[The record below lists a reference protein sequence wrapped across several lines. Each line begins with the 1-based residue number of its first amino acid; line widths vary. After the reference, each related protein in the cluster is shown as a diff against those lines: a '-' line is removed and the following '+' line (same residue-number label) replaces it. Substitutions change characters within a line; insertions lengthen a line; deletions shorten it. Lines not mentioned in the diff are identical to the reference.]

1 MIGKRIMRKTL
12 YQTTYNGY
20 DYIVKTR
27 DKYMDKFNL
36 NNCTCYI
43 YRVDNNDNKLFNNKE
58 IVEFH
63 YINDGYKDFK
73 CIKKELRKIYE
84 KERKE
89 KIDSFYDLAFFPQI
103 VNNMITCMRI
113 QPDLIFKI
121 MKNFDDSTNYE
132 KALIIKQ
139 LYDSAEKIR
148 KYEENNPSL
157 NSPVTDQLDTLKSIT
172 DILEEL

>member
-1 MIGKRIMRKTL
+1 MRKIL
-12 YQTTYNGY
+12 YQITHNGY

-43 YRVDNNDNKLFNNKE
+43 YRVDNNDNKFFNNKD

-89 KIDSFYDLAFFPQI
+89 RIDSFYDLAFFPQI

-113 QPDLIFKI
+113 QPDLIYDI
-121 MKNFDDSTNYE
+121 MRKFDDSTNYE
-132 KALIIKQ
+132 KALIAKQ
-139 LYDSAEKIR
+139 LYDSSKKIKR
-148 KYEENNPSL
+148 YEENISSL
-157 NSPVTDQLDTLKSIT
+157 NNSVTDQLDTLKSIT
-172 DILEEL
+172 DSLEEL

>member
-1 MIGKRIMRKTL
+1 MRKTL

-20 DYIVKTR
+20 KYIVKTR
-27 DKYMDKFNL
+27 DKYMEEHNL
-36 NNCTCYI
+36 HNCTCYI

-58 IVEFH
+58 IIEFH

-89 KIDSFYDLAFFPQI
+89 RIDSFYDLAFFPQI

-113 QPDLIFKI
+113 QPDIIYDI
-121 MKNFDDSTNYE
+121 MRKFDDSTNYD
-132 KALIIKQ
+132 KALIVKQ
-139 LYDSAEKIR
+139 LYDSAKKIKR
-148 KYEENNPSL
+148 YEENNTSL
-157 NSPVTDQLDTLKSIT
+157 NNSVTDQLDTLKSIT
-172 DILEEL
+172 DSLEEL